1 MKKAERLLDLIA
13 FLLNTREPVSFDEIR
28 SAFPEDYG
36 EGAEEAIARKFERD
50 KADIVAMGLPLK
62 LRIGEEYE
70 KEGYL
75 IDRKSYGL
83 EPIDLG
89 PEELALLFL
98 AGSAAL
104 DLESSPFETDLVLA
118 LNKIAYA
125 SGSGQNEAVK
135 PPRALPTG
143 RAIEGT
149 DLRRRDHLSAIRQA
163 IADRKSLTLSYHA
176 LWKDEVTTR
185 KIDPY
190 GLAWRRGSW
199 LLVGHCQLR
208 QAMRVFHLD
217 RIRGLAINPLKP
229 RTPDFEVPAGFKL
242 ADHVA
247 AVPWQIRRHE
257 PIRAVIRFEP
267 PVAESVA
274 AELGP
279 LAAEVRLEGDAR
291 VLCLDASWLDG
302 LLPTVL
308 WYRDRAHV
316 LEPAELVEATKAA
329 LGRMAAREE
338 A

>member
-13 FLLNTREPVSFDEIR
+13 FLLNTSEPVSFEEIQN
-28 SAFPEDYG
+28 AFPEDYG
-36 EGAEEAIARKFERD
+36 EGSDEAIARKFERD
-50 KADIVAMGLPLK
+50 KADIVDMGLPLS

-75 IDRKSYGL
+75 IDRDSYGL
-83 EPIDLG
+83 PPIDLG

-98 AGSAAL
+98 AGAAAL

-125 SGSGQNEAVK
+125 SGSGQDEAVK

-149 DLRRRDHLSAIRQA
+149 DLRRRDHLSTIRQA
-163 IADRKSLTLSYHA
+163 IADRKTLTLSYHA

-185 KIDPY
+185 KVDPY
-190 GLAWRRGSW
+190 GLAWRRGAW
-199 LLVGHCQLR
+199 LLVGHCHLR
-208 QAMRVFHLD
+208 GAIRVFHLD

-229 RTPDFEVPAGFKL
+229 RTPDFETPESFAL

-247 AVPWQIRRHE
+247 AVPWLIKRHD
-257 PIRAVIRFEP
+257 PVRVAIRFEP

-274 AELGP
+274 VELGP
-279 LAAEVRLEGDAR
+279 LATAIEPDGEAR
-291 VLCLDASWLDG
+291 VLHLEASWLEG
-302 LLPTVL
+302 LLPTIL
-308 WYRDRAHV
+308 WYRNRARV
-316 LEPAELVEATKAA
+316 LEPPELVEATREA
-329 LGRMAAREE
+329 LGRLVAGEGA
-338 A
+338 